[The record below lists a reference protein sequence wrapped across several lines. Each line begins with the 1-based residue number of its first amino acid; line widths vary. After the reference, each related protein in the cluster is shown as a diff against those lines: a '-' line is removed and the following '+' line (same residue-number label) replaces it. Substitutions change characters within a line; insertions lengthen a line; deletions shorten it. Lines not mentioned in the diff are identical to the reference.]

1 MTSTEQPP
9 SGESAK
15 AQARLGETEGGEI
28 DWSSAQIVMEPL
40 RPVEFNAA
48 LALLQGMIGEEVE
61 IVVKLKRFFFDCG
74 LRGRLE
80 RVHTVLP
87 EDAAVLVVLERG
99 QGIALDPTELE
110 AFVGQWPQQG
120 PQWIEFHVG
129 TELRVSLELYEGGSG
144 LFEEEADE
152 ADWN

>member
-1 MTSTEQPP
+1 
-9 SGESAK
+9 
-15 AQARLGETEGGEI
+15 
-28 DWSSAQIVMEPL
+28 MEPL

>member
-1 MTSTEQPP
+1 MTSTEQSP

-15 AQARLGETEGGEI
+15 PQARLGETEGGEI

-120 PQWIEFHVG
+120 PQWIEFHIG